1 MNENTRAK
9 NTCQI
14 KQFSPPNPSAY
25 YLLMPKNLII
35 DQFIIYTFIYSFTLP
50 PSIHLFIL
58 FIYSSFSS
66 IHLFIHLFIYLF
78 LHLFIHSSTHPSF
91 HSSIHSSTHPSF
103 HLTTHLTTR
112 LSYHSSTHS
121 STHPSLN

>member
-14 KQFSPPNPSAY
+14 KQLSPPNPSAY

-35 DQFIIYTFIYSFTLP
+35 DQFIIHTFIYSLTLP

-58 FIYSSFSS
+58 SIYSFIYLSIYLYIYLS
-66 IHLFIHLFIYLF
+66 IHLLMLPSIHQFIHLIILPSIPQ
-78 LHLFIHSSTHPSF
+78 FIHLLILP
-91 HSSIHSSTHPSF
+91 SIHQFIHLLILPSI
-103 HLTTHLTTR
+103 
-112 LSYHSSTHS
+112 
-121 STHPSLN
+121 